1 MDAKSQILGDIAS
14 TNYLPRRR
22 TPTTTKRKS
31 QPKRPHTRIIT
42 GKQLR
47 RVGALRKPGSGAR
60 KRMGSALVPCPE
72 SRILRTNSKGERIG
86 SGRTGDWDGGVVG
99 AEDVELEAAER
110 VPEPLIR

>member
-1 MDAKSQILGDIAS
+1 
-14 TNYLPRRR
+14 
-22 TPTTTKRKS
+22 
-31 QPKRPHTRIIT
+31 
-42 GKQLR
+42 
-47 RVGALRKPGSGAR
+47 
-60 KRMGSALVPCPE
+60 MGSALVPCPE